1 MEMKWDVL
9 IVFHMVLKLLI
20 RKKLSFRETGKNTE
34 KPNGKPKSECRKTEL
49 LRTEQSC
56 IAGKNPA
63 SGIRNGVK
71 RNTQQ

>member
-9 IVFHMVLKLLI
+9 GVFHMALKLLI
-20 RKKLSFRETGKNTE
+20 RKKLRFRETGKNTE
-34 KPNGKPKSECRKTEL
+34 KPNGKPKSKCRKTEL

>member
-1 MEMKWDVL
+1 MKWDVL
-9 IVFHMVLKLLI
+9 IVFHMVLKPC
-20 RKKLSFRETGKNTE
+20 GKNTE
-34 KPNGKPKSECRKTEL
+34 KPNGKPKSKCRKTEL